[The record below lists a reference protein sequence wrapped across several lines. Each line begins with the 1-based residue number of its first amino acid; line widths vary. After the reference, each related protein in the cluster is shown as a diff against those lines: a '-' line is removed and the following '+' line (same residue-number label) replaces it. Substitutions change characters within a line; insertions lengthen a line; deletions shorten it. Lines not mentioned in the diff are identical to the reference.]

1 MSAVLALFCNII
13 TNPLDPHVSSDLEQ
27 IKAVPGYLRHLRQNP
42 RTPQDRLFLTMVEEL
57 CAELVRLGKCAV
69 VMAKNNHGTMPY
81 YSYEELDRQS
91 SSGLSSQD

>member
-13 TNPLDPHVSSDLEQ
+13 TNPLDPHVSADLEQ
-27 IKAVPGYLRHLRQNP
+27 IEAVPGYLRHLRQNP

-69 VMAKNNHGTMPY
+69 AMAQNNHETTAY
-81 YSYEELDRQS
+81 YRYEDLDRQS